1 MASNDYYY
9 SGAAAGSGYH
19 DNNHQPNQSYAQS
32 YTSTTPKPSAPPYY
46 AQGQGTP
53 VLPPI
58 QPSMSNTPVPPT
70 YPPSSA
76 SRSNTGTPR
85 PNHPPHGASPFE
97 TVFDDHVYPDTD
109 SPSTRNTGAAAATTP
124 AANMSY
130 YNQDTS
136 YHGGTQPYHQA
147 SSPANND
154 IPLEDRTHSQ
164 TKVND
169 PEDFQDHVYDAPAK
183 KRRSGKKGKVSF
195 GQLGMMGANSKRFPF
210 LVYTLSIIQIGVFIG
225 EIIRN
230 GVLTGSPIMTKP
242 TFNPMIG
249 PSTWVLINMGG
260 RYTPCMHNI
269 PKIQGHV
276 GDISW
281 PCPNTTT
288 TTGYCSLSELCGMGG
303 VPDPLY
309 DGNENQ
315 SPEPN
320 QWWRFITPVFMH
332 AGLIHIGFNL
342 MMQLTIGKE
351 MEVAIGSFRFF
362 IVYMSGGI
370 FGNVLGANYAGDGL
384 LSTGASGALFSCIAL
399 VLLDL
404 LYSWGD
410 RRNPMKDLAFIM
422 LDICVSFVLGLLPGL
437 DNFAHIGGFIM
448 GLGLGIALLHS
459 PNALRRRL
467 GLETPYTAVSSGV
480 NNKQPSFF
488 SNPTGFFKGR
498 RPLWWG
504 WWLLRAGS
512 LLAMIVAFVVL
523 LNNFY
528 KYHASCSWCKYM
540 SCLPVKDW
548 CETGDLSITDT

>member
-9 SGAAAGSGYH
+9 GSNAGYH
-19 DNNHQPNQSYAQS
+19 DTNQQSQQSYPQPYVTAS
-32 YTSTTPKPSAPPYY
+32 KPAPPYY

-53 VLPPI
+53 PVQPP
-58 QPSMSNTPVPPT
+58 SVSNTPAPPA

-85 PNHPPHGASPFE
+85 PGQPPHGQSPFE
-97 TVFDDHVYPDTD
+97 TVFDDHVYPDPD
-109 SPSTRNTGAAAATTP
+109 STPAVHHAAASHNP
-124 AANMSY
+124 NPNVAANTSY
-130 YNQDTS
+130 YNQDTA
-136 YHGGTQPYHQA
+136 YHGGTQPYNQSS
-147 SSPANND
+147 SSPSND
-154 IPLEDRTHSQ
+154 IPLENRNHSQ
-164 TKVND
+164 NKVHD
-169 PEDFQDHVYDAPAK
+169 PEDFQDHVYDAPKK
-183 KRRSGKKGKVSF
+183 KRSRKKGKVSF
-195 GQLGMMGANSKRFPF
+195 GQLGMMGANTNRFPF
-210 LVYTLSIIQIGVFIG
+210 LVYTFSIIQIGVFIG
-225 EIIRN
+225 ELIRN

-242 TFNPMIG
+242 SFNPMIG

-269 PKIQGHV
+269 PKIQGHE
-276 GDISW
+276 GSISW

-288 TTGYCSLSELCGMGG
+288 TTGYCSLSQLCGMGG
-303 VPDPLY
+303 VPEPLY
-309 DGNENQ
+309 DGNQNQ

-332 AGLIHIGFNL
+332 AGIIHIGFNL

-351 MEVAIGSFRFF
+351 MECAIGSFRFF

-410 RRNPMKDLAFIM
+410 RRNPVKDLAFIM
-422 LDICVSFVLGLLPGL
+422 LDIGVSFVLGLLPGL
-437 DNFAHIGGFIM
+437 DNFAHIGGFLM

-480 NNKQPSFF
+480 NDKQPSFL

-512 LLAMIVAFVVL
+512 LIAMIVAFVVL

-528 KYHASCSWCKYM
+528 KYHNECSWCKYM
-540 SCLPVKDW
+540 SCLPVRDW
-548 CETGDLSITDT
+548 CQTGDLDITDT